1 MLGGVRLKGFS
12 TSIPKLDRELLRDFA
27 NKTIE
32 LTKTAINLI
41 IRLTPYIDRDGRIH
55 MDEEVVRKEMI
66 CDRHVFKRAL
76 IELMDTTYKGKKLLS
91 RVNGYYVSGF
101 HVSSNGESTY
111 QKSLPI
117 LFASEFLNL
126 TLNQTRLF
134 LYILT
139 SNIHNQYN
147 KVAIENLYDNK
158 LHDSKHGLRVYDAYK
173 RVSDDLLALTDKGLI
188 NIRISQA
195 SSYLT
200 LEGSNS
206 EHKNIF
212 HLTCD
217 FVNNRKGRTSKYNK
231 RKHVIGLRVHPN
243 VFDQEPIHNRASEA
257 ELRIVADRYQMF
269 HEDLKG
275 ETINY
280 ITGKKNDFMEIFGQ
294 AGLDMYRHSLKKY
307 FKEKHS
313 DVIYY
318 DILEKAA
325 NYFSDF
331 YLLEEVKKVIVGTL
345 KSAIG
350 EGEPVTATGYDLD
363 ESAIPKLVEYFIA
376 NSSDEHKVL
385 IDQDIQ
391 MIKSAHEFMHPDS
404 LASEEPWTS
413 LHESIE
419 TVYLRHSITIQQMIA
434 KEFRSNEMVAPIEA
448 FAKVDTRELIVSLAK
463 KSLLSQQKELEEE
476 TKKIKQVVRFFKKKR
491 LPFEYKLDNE
501 KPKEIKLEHSK
512 EKPLYSW
519 ILER

>member
-1 MLGGVRLKGFS
+1 MKTFS
-12 TSIPKLDRELLRDFA
+12 ISMPKLDRNLLRDFA
-27 NKTIE
+27 NKNLDI
-32 LTKTAINLI
+32 TKTAINLI

-55 MDEEVVRKEMI
+55 IDEEVIRKEMY
-66 CDRHVFKRAL
+66 CERQVFKRAL
-76 IELMDTTYKGKKLLS
+76 NELMNTSYKGKNLLTHE
-91 RVNGYYVSGF
+91 NGYYVSCF
-101 HVSSNGESTY
+101 HISSNGENTY

-117 LFASEFLNL
+117 LFTSDFLNL

-173 RVSDDLLALTDKGLI
+173 RVSDDLMILNDKGLI
-188 NIRISQA
+188 NIRIPRENA
-195 SSYLT
+195 SDLT
-200 LEGSNS
+200 LEASNH
-206 EHKNIF
+206 EHKKFF

-217 FVNNRKGRTSKYNK
+217 FVNDRKGRTSKYNK

-243 VFDQEPIHNRASEA
+243 VFSQESIINRASET
-257 ELRIVADRYQMF
+257 ELRIFADRYQLF
-269 HEDLKG
+269 HEDMRD

-280 ITGKKNDFMEIFGQ
+280 ITGKKNDFMELFGQ
-294 AGLDMYRHSLKKY
+294 AGLEMYRHSLKKY

-313 DVIYY
+313 DVLYY
-318 DILEKAA
+318 DLLEKAA

-331 YLLEEVKKVIVGTL
+331 YLLEEVKKVIVAAL

-350 EGEPVTATGYDLD
+350 EGGPIAAAGYNLD
-363 ESAIPKLVEYFIA
+363 ETSIPKLVEYFIA
-376 NSSDEHKVL
+376 YSSDEHKVI

-391 MIKSAHEFMHPDS
+391 LIKNAHELMHPDS
-404 LASEEPWTS
+404 LGSEEPWTS

-419 TVYLRHSITIQQMIA
+419 TVYTRHGITLQQMIV
-434 KEFRSNEMVAPIEA
+434 KEFKNNEMIIPSEA
-448 FAKVDTRELIVSLAK
+448 VTKVNTRELIVSLAK

-476 TKKIKQVVRFFKKKR
+476 TKKIKQIVRFFKKKR
-491 LPFEYKLDNE
+491 LPFEYNLE
-501 KPKEIKLEHSK
+501 KEQPMKPPLEHTK
-512 EKPLYSW
+512 ERPLYSW
-519 ILER
+519 ILEK